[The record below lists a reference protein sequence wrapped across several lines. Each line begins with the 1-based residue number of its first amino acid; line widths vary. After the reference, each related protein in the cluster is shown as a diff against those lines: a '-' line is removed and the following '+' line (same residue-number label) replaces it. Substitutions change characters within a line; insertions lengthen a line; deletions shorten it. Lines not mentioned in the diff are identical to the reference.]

1 MDCQYQL
8 LAKLQYVVLSGS
20 VTGFTTVYGI
30 ANFNSHGSLTWECFI
45 VSHVLYMFSLG
56 MQLWICH
63 AVVIEP
69 VSVVTKLKVEI
80 HRNIVLHVV

>member
-1 MDCQYQL
+1 M
-8 LAKLQYVVLSGS
+8 VLPILTPMEVSLGS
-20 VTGFTTVYGI
+20 VLLYLM
-30 ANFNSHGSLTWECFI
+30 S
-45 VSHVLYMFSLG
+45 YMFSLG

>member
-1 MDCQYQL
+1 MEVSL
-8 LAKLQYVVLSGS
+8 GS
-20 VTGFTTVYGI
+20 VLLYLM
-30 ANFNSHGSLTWECFI
+30 S
-45 VSHVLYMFSLG
+45 YMFSLG

-80 HRNIVLHVV
+80 HRNIDLHVV